1 MSLWPAK
8 RLDRI
13 GSVFF
18 WTLIGTLEVA
28 KAKENRIFFVIIFF
42 HGPKA
47 ININKYKKKY
57 ARNSISRRPCIPLD
71 EGDHCTGNNTSDKF

>member
-28 KAKENRIFFVIIFF
+28 KAKENRIFLLLFFF

-47 ININKYKKKY
+47 IYINKYKK
-57 ARNSISRRPCIPLD
+57 NMLEIL
-71 EGDHCTGNNTSDKF
+71 